1 MPHLRIA
8 VLIHVFAVVAISCI
22 LAVAGTG
29 MRAIEELKVGGGLY
43 DRIVLGKDLVADIL
57 PPPEYIIESYLE
69 ATLALNEPGSAELRE
84 QRLAQLRKDYDLRH
98 DFWVTSPLDSA
109 IRDKLTQ
116 RSHSFA
122 VAFYAETLQ
131 VFLPALKKGDMD
143 LAVASYARLSKAYAD
158 HRAVID
164 EIVKDAEAMNL
175 ATEKLAAETESQ
187 RLTLVWGVAILALAL
202 IVGGVTAMALGV
214 IRPVQRMTG
223 TMRQLAV
230 GDLSPQIPFTG
241 RSDEI
246 GEMAQAVQVFKN
258 NAIEAES
265 LRQRQTEMER
275 QAEQEML
282 AALQLMADTLEA
294 QADEAVS
301 AVSRHTGQL
310 TNNAGSMENSANT
323 VHANAQGVAAAASQA
338 LSNVQTVASASE
350 QLSASIDE
358 IRRSIHVAHQAAT
371 TANLTAQNAQ
381 STIARLANAVSR
393 IGEVTQLIS
402 DIASQTNLLA
412 LNATIEAAR
421 AGEAG
426 KGFAV
431 VAGEVKSLATQTGRA
446 TEEINTQIGEILSI
460 TREAVSAVQ
469 DIVKTIATVEQHST
483 SVASAVDEQ
492 GAATTEI
499 ARNVT
504 QTSVAAHE
512 VAQRITQVS
521 EEASNT
527 GALAGDVAGI
537 AVQVSEGI
545 TRLRATL
552 VSSVRQSLA
561 EVSARPR

>member
-1 MPHLRIA
+1 MPRLRVA
-8 VLIHVFAVVAISCI
+8 VLVHVFAVVAVSCV
-22 LAVAGTG
+22 LAVAATG
-29 MRAIEELKVGGGLY
+29 MRAIEELKVGGALY

-69 ATLALNEPGSAELRE
+69 ATLALNEPASAKARE

-98 DFWVTSPLDSA
+98 DFWMASPLDSA

-116 RSHSFA
+116 KSHGFA
-122 VAFYAETLQ
+122 LAFYAETQQ
-131 VFLPALKKGDMD
+131 VFLPALKQGNMD
-143 LAVASYARLSKAYAD
+143 VAIASYGRLSKAYAD

-164 EIVKDAEAMNL
+164 EIVRDAEAMNL
-175 ATEKLAAETESQ
+175 ATEKLAAETENR
-187 RLTLVWGVAILALAL
+187 RLTLVWGVAILALVL
-202 IVGGVTAMALGV
+202 IVSGVTAVALGV
-214 IRPVQRMTG
+214 IRPLQRMTA

-230 GDLSPQIPFTG
+230 GDMSPHIPYTARG
-241 RSDEI
+241 DEI
-246 GEMAQAVQVFKN
+246 GEMAQAVQVFKS

-265 LRQRQTEMER
+265 LRQRQAEMEH
-275 QAEQEML
+275 QAERDML
-282 AALQLMADTLEA
+282 AALQRMADTLEA
-294 QADEAVS
+294 QADEAVNT
-301 AVSRHTGQL
+301 VSRHTGQL
-310 TNNAGSMENSANT
+310 TGNARSMENSANT

-371 TANLTAQNAQ
+371 TASHTACDAQ
-381 STIARLANAVSR
+381 ATIARLANTVSR

-446 TEEINTQIGEILSI
+446 TDEINTQIGEILSI
-460 TREAVSAVQ
+460 TRQAVNAAQ
-469 DIVKTIATVEQHST
+469 DIVKIIATVEQHST

-492 GAATTEI
+492 VAAATEI
-499 ARNVT
+499 ARNVA
-504 QTSVAAHE
+504 QTSDAAQE
-512 VAQRITQVS
+512 VAQRIVQVS
-521 EEASNT
+521 EEASTT
-527 GALAGDVAGI
+527 GTLSAEVAGI
-537 AVQVSEGI
+537 AAQVADGI
-545 TRLRATL
+545 AHLRQTL
-552 VSSVRQSLA
+552 VHSVRQSLA
-561 EVSARPR
+561 QVGARTG